1 MLLAVFC
8 QKIAIDTN
16 FFFTSI
22 LFSQPFKFI
31 IGHQKKLFTVHESAV
46 SRLSKS
52 LNDLLNGSMKEANE
66 HCVYW
71 EDVDEKTF
79 LRFAQWAYT
88 GEYSPAEPDIIAT
101 SAQLANLEHSAA
113 PNAPVDNTA
122 KSLSSFYVGTED
134 EKKDQCDHCGIVFR
148 LSHSRPCD
156 SCRKSFG
163 TLYCSN
169 CGRDQQNSCSKCW
182 KVPQKMSK
190 KQTMI
195 QAFNNS
201 TGYLSPTVLH
211 TPRKNRESCEEYGE
225 VFLSHARLYTLADKY
240 DIPELR
246 KLSLHKI
253 YASLKEFTLY
263 PNRIGDVVNLASY
276 SFENTIT
283 GDRLR
288 TLLVD
293 YCACIVEDM
302 VQNEGFKDLV
312 DRTPDFAY
320 GLIKKLGNRLD

>member
-1 MLLAVFC
+1 LY
-8 QKIAIDTN
+8 
-16 FFFTSI
+16 FTSI
-22 LFSQPFKFI
+22 LLSQPFKFI
-31 IGHQKKLFTVHESAV
+31 IGHQKKLFTIHENAV

-88 GEYSPAEPDIIAT
+88 GEYSPAEPDLITA
-101 SAQLANLEHSAA
+101 SAQLASLKLSSTPKAS
-113 PNAPVDNTA
+113 VDNTA
-122 KSLSSFYVGTED
+122 RSLASFNINICL
-134 EKKDQCDHCGIVFR
+134 Q
-148 LSHSRPCD
+148 
-156 SCRKSFG
+156 CRK
-163 TLYCSN
+163 T
-169 CGRDQQNSCSKCW
+169 
-182 KVPQKMSK
+182 PQKVSK
-190 KQTMI
+190 KQSMI
-195 QAFNNS
+195 QAFNDNKGFS
-201 TGYLSPTVLH
+201 SPTILH
-211 TPRKNRESCEEYGE
+211 TPRKNTESYEEYSE

-253 YASLKEFTLY
+253 YVSLKEFTLY
-263 PNRIGDVVNLASY
+263 PNRIGDVVKLVSY

-293 YCACIVEDM
+293 YCTCILEDM
-302 VQNEGFKDLV
+302 LENEGFKDLV
-312 DRTPDFAY
+312 DKSPDFAFE
-320 GLIKKLGNRLD
+320 LIRKLGNRLD